1 MAGRQR
7 FCGQGLSIQA
17 TTGVNTSTLLG
28 RFDGQ
33 SRLLLTTLMSGVSGA
48 KAALT
53 VFQRQ
58 QRANS
63 ESTLT
68 NFILTLCR
76 DEIASSAEAL
86 TLSVKPL
93 VCLFPPVFKQNLL
106 IFLYLVN
113 SAIPGPTVLLLL
125 RCLAQDSNPTPWVR
139 ALGRQ
144 LERKLEMN
152 FKDPLYSEH
161 CRQKLKQLSENLGG
175 SSEAGGWAGC
185 FNSQKEES
193 ESYCRLDLLEHGTQR
208 KRRASVDE
216 DVDADGEE
224 AVQESKR
231 LKMDM
236 HVDEPVDAEDEE
248 VRMDTQGGSASAAE
262 TPADRP
268 HDGLPEHIR
277 VNIGSVLH
285 MKELLEGQAEWDQSA
300 TDVFK
305 VLNEC
310 NPTQVEMLCETL
322 NFPILPEHTL
332 PKLCN
337 SILSLSP
344 DLSYSTA
351 ASLIRSILLQK
362 VSSLSEPASR
372 CLVTAV
378 TSLCSRYP
386 RPMCHSVIEPVL
398 EDRNIGP
405 PQTELLNRL
414 IESCLDSHYRLL
426 MLQMTFRIPWSEAV
440 LSIIHSLLDSKLLLH
455 EEVFT
460 QLTEELISQ
469 GPHFTTSVKFAK
481 MMLTVLTKHSSHVTA
496 AQKHSL
502 TSCLNSNE
510 TFLKKSLQAS
520 LKRIPDA

>member
-1 MAGRQR
+1 MAGRR
-7 FCGQGLSIQA
+7 HFCGHRLFIQA
-17 TTGVNTSTLLG
+17 TTCVNTSTLLG

-53 VFQRQ
+53 VFQKQ

-63 ESTLT
+63 DSTLT

-86 TLSVKPL
+86 TLS
-93 VCLFPPVFKQNLL
+93 FKQNLL

-113 SAIPGPTVLLLL
+113 SAIPGPTVRLLL
-125 RCLAQDSNPTPWVR
+125 RCLAQDSNPNPWVR

-152 FKDPLYSEH
+152 FKDPLYSEQ

-175 SSEAGGWAGC
+175 SSEAGGWAEC
-185 FNSQKEES
+185 FNSQQEES
-193 ESYCRLDLLEHGTQR
+193 ESYCGLDLLEHGTQR
-208 KRRASVDE
+208 KRRASFDA

-236 HVDEPVDAEDEE
+236 HAEEPEDAEDEE

-268 HDGLPEHIR
+268 PDGLPEHFR
-277 VNIGSVLH
+277 GSVLH
-285 MKELLEGQAEWDQSA
+285 MKELLESQAEWDQSA
-300 TDVFK
+300 SEVFK

-310 NPTQVEMLCETL
+310 NPTQVEVLCETL

-386 RPMCHSVIEPVL
+386 RPMCHAVIEPVL

-440 LSIIHSLLDSKLLLH
+440 LSIIHSLLDSKLLLN
-455 EEVFT
+455 EEAFT

-469 GPHFTTSVKFAK
+469 GPHFTKSVKFAK
-481 MMLTVLTKHSSHVTA
+481 MMLTILTKYSSHVTA
-496 AQKHSL
+496 AQKRCL

>member
-1 MAGRQR
+1 MAGRR
-7 FCGQGLSIQA
+7 HFCGQGLSIQSTA
-17 TTGVNTSTLLG
+17 CVDTSTLLG

-76 DEIASSAEAL
+76 DEITSSAEAL

-113 SAIPGPTVLLLL
+113 SAFPGPTVLLLL
-125 RCLAQDSNPTPWVR
+125 RCLAQDSSPSPWVR
-139 ALGRQ
+139 ALGRL

-152 FKDPLYSEH
+152 FKDPLYSEQ
-161 CRQKLKQLSENLGG
+161 CRQKLKQLPENLGG
-175 SSEAGGWAGC
+175 SSEAGGWAEC
-185 FNSQKEES
+185 FNSQTEES
-193 ESYCRLDLLEHGTQR
+193 ESYCGRDLLEHGTQR
-208 KRRASVDE
+208 KRRASFDAH
-216 DVDADGEE
+216 VDADGEE

-231 LKMDM
+231 LKMDNM
-236 HVDEPVDAEDEE
+236 HVDEPVDAEDEG

-277 VNIGSVLH
+277 GSVLH
-285 MKELLEGQAEWDQSA
+285 MKELLESQAEWDQSA

-310 NPTQVEMLCETL
+310 NPTQVEVLCETL

-386 RPMCHSVIEPVL
+386 RPMCRAVIEPVL

-440 LSIIHSLLDSKLLLH
+440 LSIIHSLLDSKLLLN

-460 QLTEELISQ
+460 QLTEQLISQ
-469 GPHFTTSVKFAK
+469 GPHFTKSVKFAK

-502 TSCLNSNE
+502 ASCLNSNE

>member
-1 MAGRQR
+1 MAGRRR

-17 TTGVNTSTLLG
+17 PSCVNTSALLG

-48 KAALT
+48 KAALA

-58 QRANS
+58 RRANS
-63 ESTLT
+63 ESALT

-113 SAIPGPTVLLLL
+113 AAIPGPTILLLL
-125 RCLAQDSNPTPWVR
+125 RCLAQDSNPTSWVR
-139 ALGRQ
+139 ALSRQ
-144 LERKLEMN
+144 LERKLEIN
-152 FKDPLYSEH
+152 FKDPLYSEQ

-175 SSEAGGWAGC
+175 SSKAGGWAEC

-193 ESYCRLDLLEHGTQR
+193 ESYCIPDLLEHGTQR
-208 KRRASVDE
+208 KRRASFDA

-236 HVDEPVDAEDEE
+236 HVEEPVDAEDEE
-248 VRMDTQGGSASAAE
+248 VRMNTPGGSASAAE
-262 TPADRP
+262 TPAGRP

-277 VNIGSVLH
+277 GSVLH
-285 MKELLEGQAEWDQSA
+285 MKELLESQAEWDQSA

-310 NPTQVEMLCETL
+310 NPTQVEVLCETL
-322 NFPILPEHTL
+322 NFPVLPEHTL
-332 PKLCN
+332 PKLCD

-344 DLSYSTA
+344 DLSYSAA
-351 ASLIRSILLQK
+351 ASLMRSMLLQK

-386 RPMCHSVIEPVL
+386 RPMCHAVIEPVL

-440 LSIIHSLLDSKLLLH
+440 LSIIHSLLDSKLLLN

-460 QLTEELISQ
+460 QFIEELISQ
-469 GPHFTTSVKFAK
+469 GPHFTKSMKFAK

-510 TFLKKSLQAS
+510 TFLKKSLEAS